1 MFKKTKFYINRG
13 GTYHEHIRSIHIQFI
28 TFLYTSFCK
37 HELKGSIYMKNDK
50 KQKGLSQFLRLMVET
65 KPSKMMVGIALCL
78 SLTTTG
84 VGLLVPLFTA
94 NLVNDFSISSLNARN
109 ITIVVIAILAQALA
123 SGFSIYLLN
132 RIGQS
137 VVAGIRKKLWKKLLV
152 LPVSYFDEHPSG
164 ETVSRMTND
173 TSIVKELISQHLANF
188 ISGTISII
196 GSIVVLFILD
206 WKMTCIM
213 FIAFPLAAFILIPL
227 GKTMHK
233 ISKGMQDE
241 TATFT
246 AVLQQVLSEIRLMK
260 SSNAEKFE
268 YQNGKQRIMNLF
280 HFGLREAKVQSVLG
294 PIISLVMMTLLVLL
308 LGYGGMRVSAGA
320 LTTGALV
327 AFIMYLFQIIMPM
340 AQMATFFTHFQKAT
354 GATERII
361 TILEAP
367 VEPDAT
373 EEVQNMNDTIKVERV
388 HYSYNGEDQILKD
401 ISFQVEAGKVTAI
414 VGPSG
419 SGKTTL
425 FSLFE
430 RFYTP
435 NDGSI
440 TIGGQSINDFS
451 LHSWRSQI
459 GYVSQESPI
468 VSGTIRDNIMYGL
481 DRDISDEE
489 LNTVAKMAYADQ
501 FIADLPNGFDT
512 EVGERGMKLSG
523 GQRQRIAI
531 ARAFLRNPKILMLD
545 EATSSLDSKSEKVVQ
560 QALNDL
566 MKGRTTIVIAH
577 RLSTIIGSDQIIFLE
592 KGLITGSGRHLELYK
607 SHALYRE
614 FADQQLHTI
623 EIA

>member
-1 MFKKTKFYINRG
+1 MN
-13 GTYHEHIRSIHIQFI
+13 EV
-28 TFLYTSFCK
+28 
-37 HELKGSIYMKNDK
+37 K
-50 KQKGLSQFLRLMVET
+50 KQKGLGQFFRLIMET
-65 KPSKMMVGIALCL
+65 KPSKVMIFIALLL

-94 NLVNDFSISSLNARN
+94 NLINDFSISSLNAGN
-109 ITIVVIAILAQALA
+109 ITIVIIAILAQAVA

-137 VVAGIRKKLWKKLLV
+137 VVAGIRERLWKKLLV

-173 TSIVKELISQHLANF
+173 TSIVKALISEHLANF
-188 ISGTISII
+188 IAGTISII
-196 GSIVVLFILD
+196 GSIIVLFILD
-206 WKMTCIM
+206 WKMTTIM
-213 FIAFPLAAFILIPL
+213 FIAFPIAALILIPL
-227 GKTMHK
+227 GKAMHK

-260 SSNAEKFE
+260 SSNAEKIE
-268 YQNGKQRIMNLF
+268 YQNGKQKIMNLF
-280 HFGLREAKVQSVLG
+280 HFGLKEAKIQSVLG

-308 LGYGGMRVSAGA
+308 LGYGGMRVSSGA

-327 AFIMYLFQIIMPM
+327 AFIMYLFQIMMPM

-361 TILEAP
+361 SILETP
-367 VEPDAT
+367 VEQDAT
-373 EEVQNMNDTIKVERV
+373 EVIQNSNETIKVEHV
-388 HYSYNGEDQILKD
+388 NYSYNDEKQILKD
-401 ISFQVEAGKVTAI
+401 ISFNVEAGKVTAI

-430 RFYTP
+430 RYYTP
-435 NDGSI
+435 TDGIIS
-440 TIGGQSINDFS
+440 IGGKSINDFS
-451 LHSWRSQI
+451 LHSWRNQI

-468 VSGTIRDNIMYGL
+468 VSGSIRDNITYGL
-481 DRDISDEE
+481 ERDVTDEE
-489 LNTVAKMAYADQ
+489 INNVAKMAYADQ
-501 FIADLPNGFDT
+501 FIADLPNGYHT

-531 ARAFLRNPKILMLD
+531 ARAFLRNPQILMLD

-577 RLSTIIGSDQIIFLE
+577 RLSTIIDSDQIIFLE
-592 KGLITGSGRHLELYK
+592 KGSITGSGRHSELYK

-614 FADQQLHTI
+614 FADQQLHTL